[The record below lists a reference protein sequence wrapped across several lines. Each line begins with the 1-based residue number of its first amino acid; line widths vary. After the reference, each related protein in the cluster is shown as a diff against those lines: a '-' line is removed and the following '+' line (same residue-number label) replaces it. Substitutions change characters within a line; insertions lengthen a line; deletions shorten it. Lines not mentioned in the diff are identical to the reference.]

1 MRTTGEGPVQR
12 LGNILAVREGGDRV
26 IWRRA
31 GTHGWRAENLWPR
44 PEDEADLG
52 AHMAR
57 QDPLLVIFER
67 RHTVVPVLSEE
78 MLLAQPALRV
88 RTEFSDA
95 PGDDIG
101 EITVPFLD
109 WLPSDLRERGIRFAA
124 GTERVLSGPSR
135 LRPRVLL
142 ESRDEAVPHVR
153 FVRLAAPIALS
164 ASDLAALAGK
174 AFGDEEEPSYSSCPY
189 LHRVT
194 VS

>member
-1 MRTTGEGPVQR
+1 MRTTGEGPVRR
-12 LGNILAVREGGDRV
+12 LGNVLAVREGCERV

-31 GTHGWRAENLWPR
+31 GTHSWRAESLWPR

-57 QDPLLVIFER
+57 RDPLLVIFER
-67 RHTVVPVLSEE
+67 RHSVVPVLAEE

-88 RTEFSDA
+88 CTEFSDA
-95 PGDDIG
+95 PGDDLG
-101 EITVPFLD
+101 EITLPFLD

-142 ESRDEAVPHVR
+142 ESRDETVPHVR
-153 FVRLAAPIALS
+153 FVRLAVPLALS
-164 ASDLAALAGK
+164 ASDLAALADK
-174 AFGDEEEPSYSSCPY
+174 AFGDEEEADHSSCPY